1 MTPTERAKPRKT
13 KEGPT
18 PVDGHVGAR
27 IRARRLE
34 LGMSQK
40 KLGESVSLTFQ
51 QIQKYERGANRIG
64 SGRLYEF
71 SRILGV
77 TVSYFFEGAEAAQT
91 KKVIPCDAIA
101 KAQGLPSASMLDKR
115 ETLDLVRAYYRID
128 STKLRKR
135 LFELVKAAAEPNQ

>member
-1 MTPTERAKPRKT
+1 MTPTKSVKPRKT

-18 PVDGHVGAR
+18 PVDGHVGTR

-77 TVSYFFEGAEAAQT
+77 PVAYFFEGAMEFQT
-91 KKVIPCDAIA
+91 KQVKPADAVLN
-101 KAQGLPSASMLDKR
+101 AQGLPSASMLDKR
-115 ETLDLVRAYYRID
+115 ETLDLVRAYYRIT
-128 STKLRKR
+128 SPRLRKR
-135 LFELVKAAAEPNQ
+135 LFELVKAAAEPTE